1 MLVDVH
7 AHLDYEGYS
16 EPIAEIVRKAK
27 TAGLSCI
34 INCGLNP
41 KSNRVTLALSK
52 SYDIVKPAFGFYP
65 TDAEKA
71 SDTEIDSE
79 IAWIRQNKPFAIS
92 EIGMDGKYGKDMA
105 RQTLVFRKMLDLARG
120 LDLPVII
127 HTRQAE
133 EQCFQLIEESKC
145 RNVVLHCFTGS
156 PQLAQRGIKNKWAFS
171 IPPCVA
177 YSKGFQGL
185 VERLELN
192 HILTETDSP
201 FLAPKPGQQNRPE
214 NVVITIAKIAE
225 IKRLTPEEVKKI
237 VFLNFRRIFG

>member
-7 AHLDYEGYS
+7 AHLDYDGYS
-16 EPIAEIVRKAK
+16 EPIDKIVNKAK
-27 TAGLSCI
+27 SAGLTCI

-41 KSNRVTLALSK
+41 KSNRATLTLSK

-71 SDTEIDSE
+71 SDSEIDSE

-92 EIGMDGKYGKDMA
+92 EIGMDGKYDQDMA
-105 RQTLVFRKMLDLARG
+105 RQALVFRKMLSLACE
-120 LDLPVII
+120 LDLPVIV

-133 EQCFQLIEESKC
+133 EQCFKLIEESKC
-145 RNVVLHCFTGS
+145 LKVVLHCFTGS
-156 PQLAQRGIKNKWAFS
+156 PQLAQRGIKNRWAFS
-171 IPPCVA
+171 IPPSVA

-185 VERLELN
+185 VERMELS

-201 FLAPKPGQQNRPE
+201 FLAPKPGEQNRPE
-214 NVVITIAKIAE
+214 NVVVTIAKIAE

-237 VFLNFRRIFG
+237 IFLNFRRIFG